1 MVGAADDIPKDEPQ
15 CDLIKVV
22 VAKFMLVWNTEHERE
37 RKRTN

>member
-22 VAKFMLVWNTEHERE
+22 AKFMLVWNTEHERE